1 MTESKTYP
9 ISPDLIDAGLS
20 KSSDFVISVKR
31 DGQWLETEAEQFREQ
46 IREFAAGLHELGIR
60 HGDRVA
66 LHAENSTEW
75 LIVDQAVLRLGA
87 VTVPIYTTQ
96 PPDQVSYILNNA
108 GARVYAVST
117 QELYDGVK
125 GHVESAKELVATIG
139 LRGTFSSGMKSYEE
153 TLALGRSRLS
163 IDPDLIDSATKGVRP
178 ENLATLSY
186 TSGTTGVPKGVML
199 THANI
204 ASNIIGTADRLPFT
218 PPGRMLSYLPLSHSL
233 ERMAAFMYM
242 YLGCSVYFVENHLE
256 IVEDVKTV
264 RPLHMTSVPR
274 LLEKIHAAVANRAA
288 SAEGLS
294 GVLMR
299 WAMNLANHYDVM
311 KKHPGLQHLLADRLV
326 FSKLRTKV
334 FGGNLEAITSG
345 GAALSPNTMSFFNAI
360 GIYCGQG
367 YGLTETSPVVSLS
380 KRGDL
385 RPGSV
390 GSVLDDVE
398 VRIAED
404 GEILTRGPNIM
415 QGYYQMPEQ
424 TAEVIGEDGWFH
436 TGDIGHLEDGHLY
449 ITDRKKQLFKLS
461 TGKYIAPT
469 PIEIA
474 LCDSPVIEQAVVIG
488 SERKFC
494 GALLVPDPAGLKQE
508 LGHAASDDD
517 AVFSLID
524 GIVQEVN
531 TQLPSWEQVK
541 KFRVLSTP
549 FSIETGELTPTMKVK
564 RRVIREKYAREIE
577 SLYD

>member
-1 MTESKTYP
+1 MVETGAES
-9 ISPDLIDAGLS
+9 
-20 KSSDFVISVKR
+20 
-31 DGQWLETEAEQFREQ
+31 FREQ
-46 IREFAAGLHELGIR
+46 IRAFAAGLHELGIR

-75 LIVDQAVLRLGA
+75 LIVDQAALRLGA

-108 GARVYAVST
+108 GARIYVVST

-125 GHVESAKELVATIG
+125 AHVESAKELVATIG
-139 LRGTFSSGMKSYEE
+139 LRGTFSSGMKSYDE
-153 TLALGRSRLS
+153 TLALGRSKLS
-163 IDPDLIDSATKGVRP
+163 TDPDLVDTATKGVAP

-199 THANI
+199 SHANI
-204 ASNIIGTADRLPFT
+204 ASNIMATADRLPFA

-242 YLGCSVYFVENHLE
+242 YLGCSVYFVEDHLE
-256 IVEDVKTV
+256 IAEDVKNV

-274 LLEKIHAAVANRAA
+274 LLEKIHAAIANRAA
-288 SAEGLS
+288 SEQGLS
-294 GVLMR
+294 GALMR
-299 WAMNLANHYDVM
+299 WAIELANQYDVM
-311 KKHPGLQHLLADRLV
+311 KKRPGLQHWLADRLV
-326 FSKLRTKV
+326 YSKLRTKV

-345 GAALSPNTMSFFNAI
+345 GAALSSNTMSFFNAI

-367 YGLTETSPVVSLS
+367 YGLTETSPVVSLG

-390 GSVLDDVE
+390 GSVVEDVE

-404 GEILTRGPNIM
+404 GEILARGPNIM
-415 QGYYQMPEQ
+415 QGYYQMPKQ

-436 TGDIGHLEDGHLY
+436 TGDIGHLKDGHLY

-488 SERKFC
+488 SDRKFC
-494 GALLVPDPAGLKQE
+494 GALLVPDPAGLKQQ
-508 LGHAASDDD
+508 LGDAASDAD
-517 AVFSLID
+517 AVGSLMD

-531 TQLPSWEQVK
+531 TGLPSWERVK

-577 SLYD
+577 SLYE

>member
-1 MTESKTYP
+1 MTDSKTYP
-9 ISPDLIDAGLS
+9 SIPDLIDAGLS
-20 KSSDFVISVKR
+20 KSSDFIVSVKR
-31 DGQWLETEAEQFREQ
+31 GGEWLETEADTFREQ

-60 HGDRVA
+60 HGDRIA

-87 VTVPIYTTQ
+87 VSVPIYTTQ
-96 PPDQVSYILNNA
+96 PPDQVAYILDNA
-108 GARVYAVST
+108 GARIYVVST
-117 QELYDGVK
+117 EELYAGVQA
-125 GHVESAKELVATIG
+125 HVESAEELVATIG
-139 LRGTFSSGMKSYEE
+139 IRGAFSSGMKTYEE
-153 TLALGRSRLS
+153 TLALGRTRLS
-163 IDPDLIDSATKGVRP
+163 SDPDLVETATRAVRP

-199 THANI
+199 SHANI
-204 ASNIIGTADRLPFT
+204 ASNILATADRLPFD

-233 ERMAAFMYM
+233 ERMATFMYM
-242 YLGCSVYFVENHLE
+242 YLGCSVYFVEDHLE
-256 IVEDVKTV
+256 IAEDVKTV

-274 LLEKIHAAVANRAA
+274 LLEKIHAAIMNRAE
-288 SAEGLS
+288 STEGVA
-294 GVLMR
+294 GALMR
-299 WAMNLANHYDVM
+299 WAMALANQYDVM
-311 KKHPGLQHLLADRLV
+311 KRHPGLQHRLADRLV
-326 FSKLRTKV
+326 YAKLRTKV
-334 FGGNLEAITSG
+334 FGGNLEAITTG

-367 YGLTETSPVVSLS
+367 YGLTETSPVISLS

-390 GSVLDDVE
+390 GSVVEDVE

-404 GEILTRGPNIM
+404 GEILARGPNIM

-424 TAEVIGEDGWFH
+424 TAEAIGDDGWFH
-436 TGDIGHLEDGHLY
+436 TGDIGHIKDGHVY

-488 SERKFC
+488 SDRKFC
-494 GALLVPDPAGLKQE
+494 GALIVPDASALEQQ
-508 LGHAASDDD
+508 LGDAASDQE
-517 AVFSLID
+517 AVSGLVD
-524 GIVQEVN
+524 GIVKEVN
-531 TQLPSWEQVK
+531 AQLPPWEQVK
-541 KFRVLSTP
+541 KFRVLGTP

-564 RRVIREKYAREIE
+564 RRVVREKYAREID
-577 SLYD
+577 SLYE